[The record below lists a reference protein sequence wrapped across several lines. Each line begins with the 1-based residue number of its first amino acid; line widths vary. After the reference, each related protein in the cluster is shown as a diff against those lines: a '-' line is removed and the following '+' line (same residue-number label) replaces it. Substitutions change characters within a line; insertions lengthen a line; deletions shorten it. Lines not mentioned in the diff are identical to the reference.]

1 MNKFILIFF
10 LVLLAGCAKE
20 FNKQNILAVNPPVA
34 AKIEGKHLI
43 YISDKELNQI
53 KDIKSEDCESWALNL
68 KIDEPLRSSIENLLK
83 EMFMDYTITGKKLLK
98 SEIEKKGY
106 ESQISFM
113 NFKSISKFKTERNT
127 GKYEIS
133 LNISIKVENSSR
145 NVTNE
150 ISSNMN
156 WEKNIFLNC
165 NLQDGAIKS
174 GQKALDNLI
183 KKIYETTYESVFR
196 VVQ

>member
-10 LVLLAGCAKE
+10 LVFLTGCAKE
-20 FNKQNILAVNPPVA
+20 FNKQKILTVNPPVA

-43 YISDKELNQI
+43 YISDKTLNQI
-53 KDIKSEDCESWALNL
+53 KEIQSEDCESWALNL
-68 KIDEPLRSSIENLLK
+68 KIDEPLRSSIESLLK
-83 EMFMDYTITGKKLLK
+83 EMFKDYTITGKKLLN

-113 NFKSISKFKTERNT
+113 NFKGVSKFKTERNT

-133 LNISIKVENSSR
+133 LNITIKVENSSR

-165 NLQDGAIKS
+165 DLQDGAIKS

>member
-1 MNKFILIFF
+1 MN
-10 LVLLAGCAKE
+10 
-20 FNKQNILAVNPPVA
+20 
-34 AKIEGKHLI
+34 
-43 YISDKELNQI
+43 
-53 KDIKSEDCESWALNL
+53 
-68 KIDEPLRSSIENLLK
+68 
-83 EMFMDYTITGKKLLK
+83 

-113 NFKSISKFKTERNT
+113 NFKGVSKFKTERNT

-133 LNISIKVENSSR
+133 LNITIKVENSSR

-165 NLQDGAIKS
+165 DLQDGAIKS

>member
-1 MNKFILIFF
+1 MNKFTLIFILVF
-10 LVLLAGCAKE
+10 LTSCAKN
-20 FNKQNILAVNPPVA
+20 FDKQNIVSTNTPIV

-43 YISDKELNQI
+43 YISNEKLNQR
-53 KDIKSEDCESWALNL
+53 KEIKSEDCESWALKL
-68 KIDEPLRSSIENLLK
+68 EIDKPLRSSIESLLK
-83 EMFMDYTITGKKLLK
+83 EMFEDYTIIEKKILK
-98 SEIEKKGY
+98 SEIENKGF

-113 NFKSISKFKTERNT
+113 NFNGISRFKTERNT
-127 GKYEIS
+127 GKYDLS
-133 LNISIKVENSSR
+133 LNITIKVENSSR

-165 NLQDGAIKS
+165 DLQDGAIKS